1 MKKWTVTLLAT
12 LALGLPGCDYVV
24 EGFQDGVEDYVAE
37 TTILVLE
44 AILPLQELFGSQDN

>member
-1 MKKWTVTLLAT
+1 MKKWTVTLLAS

-44 AILPLQELFGSQDN
+44 AILPLQELFGSQ